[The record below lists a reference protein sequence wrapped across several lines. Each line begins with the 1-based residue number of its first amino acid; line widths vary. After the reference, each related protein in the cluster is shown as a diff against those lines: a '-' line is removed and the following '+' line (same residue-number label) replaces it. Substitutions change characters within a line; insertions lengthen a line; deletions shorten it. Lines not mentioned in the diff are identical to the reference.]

1 MDCIDEICSENDNE
15 DEDAISEP
23 DEGYFYDWSFVQ
35 DWRSR

>member
-1 MDCIDEICSENDNE
+1 MECIDEICSEND

-35 DWRSR
+35 EWRSR